1 MSVAGLLACWFDIL
15 FGKGRQRVAFLIELL
30 TNIHTHT
37 GKRFM
42 VGRLS
47 LIPMHAGPNPVVGR
61 ESLGMRHAKKLHKK
75 KILLCPLRYNLRG
88 KIILRT
94 VCILWQKGYG
104 WRKLLYLPYSETVC
118 VSAKRKCSIGTGN
131 NWTLTLIIYKIL
143 IYTSTGQTYLI
154 IYFFLFLGGGGG
166 GCSHWTLLV
175 PRPFLPPLFDHLQFA
190 KTERW
195 VIDQIMEAVKAREH
209 DCDELSFS
217 QPPPLE

>member
-1 MSVAGLLACWFDIL
+1 MECSCLKVTLKYTLATD
-15 FGKGRQRVAFLIELL
+15 
-30 TNIHTHT
+30 TN
-37 GKRFM
+37 RE
-42 VGRLS
+42 VRL
-47 LIPMHAGPNPVVGR
+47 MHFHCGCSGGGQ
-61 ESLGMRHAKKLHKK
+61 EEDQIYMLGTNLHFHSN
-75 KILLCPLRYNLRG
+75 CHWDLRG
-88 KIILRT
+88 FWPTDTT
-94 VCILWQKGYG
+94 VFKGSWQSTQTGYW

-143 IYTSTGQTYLI
+143 IYTSTGQTYLR